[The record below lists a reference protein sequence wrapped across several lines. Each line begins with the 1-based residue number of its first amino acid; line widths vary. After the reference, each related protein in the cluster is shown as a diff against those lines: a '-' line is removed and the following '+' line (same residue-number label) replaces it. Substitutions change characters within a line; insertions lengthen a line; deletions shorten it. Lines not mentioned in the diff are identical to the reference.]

1 MRTEEMIL
9 SISKTPEWLTDAI
22 LEVLQRERDLIQRFG
37 RRELILALLN
47 GEAEMELRP
56 CQWQPSSW
64 GRSFGDGGC
73 GSGGSGKVK
82 VICES
87 SGGSFYEEIRE
98 CENCRGAGQVRRLKF
113 RYPAYD

>member
-1 MRTEEMIL
+1 MTL
-9 SISKTPEWLTDAI
+9 SLSKTPEWLTDAI

-37 RRELILALLN
+37 RRELILALLR

-56 CQWQPSSW
+56 CRRRSYA
-64 GRSFGDGGC
+64 SFGPGRDGDC
-73 GSGGSGKVK
+73 GSGGLGKVK

-98 CENCRGAGQVRRLKF
+98 CENCRGAGQVRRLQF
-113 RYPAYD
+113 RHPAYD